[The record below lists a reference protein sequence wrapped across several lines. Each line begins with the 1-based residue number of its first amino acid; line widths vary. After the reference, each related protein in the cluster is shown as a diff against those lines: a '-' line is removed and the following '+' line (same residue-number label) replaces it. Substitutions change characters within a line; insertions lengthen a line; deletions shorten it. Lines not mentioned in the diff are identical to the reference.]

1 MSKDSPSETPSHAT
15 LFFVAFIVFIDMVGI
30 GLIIPVMPA
39 LLESMTGAG
48 EDETAAIGGW
58 LLFAYAIM
66 QFIFAP
72 IVGGISDRYGRR
84 PILLVM
90 LFLLGIDYI
99 IMALAPDLW
108 WLFAGRL
115 LSGIMGASWTAA
127 NSCVADIAKPEER
140 GKYFGILGGAGA
152 SGFIFG
158 PALGGLLGEISVRL
172 PFITAA
178 GLAIVG
184 SVIGYFILRETLP
197 QDRRRSFD
205 WSRANPLG
213 TLIQMAKTP
222 VVMGFIGV
230 IFLMQFA
237 SQSTFSVWAYF
248 NRFQWGWSE
257 MELGLSVAFYGL
269 LLAVVQGVLTG
280 KVIER
285 IGAKRTSVLGLIIGM
300 PSFALFAF
308 AGAPWVMIVGIL
320 IGSLSGMSFPA
331 MQQMM
336 SERISE
342 DSQGELQGAIASAI
356 SVTSIFGPVVMTSIF
371 GHFADDEG
379 YFFPG
384 APFALSAMIGLTAIL
399 LLVWNLRRVEES
411 FVEEC

>member
-1 MSKDSPSETPSHAT
+1 MTDQRPAST
-15 LFFVAFIVFIDMVGI
+15 LIFVAFIVFVDMVGM

-48 EDETAAIGGW
+48 EEATAQIGGW

-84 PILLVM
+84 PVLLVM
-90 LFLLGIDYI
+90 LFLLGIDYV

-127 NSCVADIAKPEER
+127 NSCVADIVSPEER

-158 PALGGLLGEISVRL
+158 PALGGMLGEISVRL
-172 PFITAA
+172 PFFAA
-178 GLAIVG
+178 AVLAIGG
-184 SVIGYFILRETLP
+184 SIVGYFILRETLP
-197 QDRRRSFD
+197 KDRQRSF
-205 WSRANPLG
+205 SCARANPLG

-222 VVMGFIGV
+222 VVIGFITV
-230 IFLMQFA
+230 IFFMQLA
-237 SQSTFSVWAYF
+237 SQSTFTVWAYF

-257 MELGLSVAFYGL
+257 FELGLSVALYGL
-269 LLAVVQGVLTG
+269 LLALVQGVLTG
-280 KVIER
+280 KVVTR
-285 IGAKRTSVLGLIIGM
+285 FGAKRTSLYGLLLGM
-300 PSFALFAF
+300 PSFLIFAF
-308 AGAPWVMIVGIL
+308 ASAPWMMIVGIFV
-320 IGSLSGMSFPA
+320 GCLSGMAFPA
-331 MQQMM
+331 LQQMM

-342 DSQGELQGAIASAI
+342 DAQGELQGAIASAI
-356 SVTSIFGPVVMTSIF
+356 SVTSIFGPVVMTTTF
-371 GHFADDEG
+371 GHFADGEG
-379 YFFPG
+379 VFFPG
-384 APFALSAMIGLTAIL
+384 APFALSAAIGVAAIL
-399 LLVWNLRRVEES
+399 VLAWNLRRVKET
-411 FVEEC
+411 